1 MGRGTPGYSTA
12 HLRPLG
18 QKPTGALPASS
29 GAATHAHITI
39 QASSVGQHSTV
50 QEPQPEQRITLS
62 GEEPKWPTS
71 ECRTPSTRTNGWFT
85 STTSSAALP
94 PAEHAPPAANP
105 SGPSR
110 ATNSPGTSPTLST
123 PKPPAPPNRPSTWR
137 PKRWSHRAST
147 TSGGTTAPTQY
158 GYAVNADTRQ
168 ARCPSKVNTSSPKP
182 NGNRR
187 ATRAATS

>member
-18 QKPTGALPASS
+18 QKPTSAGPASS
-29 GAATHAHITI
+29 CAATHAHITT
-39 QASSVGQHSTV
+39 QASSVG
-50 QEPQPEQRITLS
+50 PTLHRP
-62 GEEPKWPTS
+62 G
-71 ECRTPSTRTNGWFT
+71 T
-85 STTSSAALP
+85 STTAMSPRLEKNQNGRRQNAVCPRPGPTAGSRQRR
-94 PAEHAPPAANP
+94 PARRCRRLRMPRRR
-105 SGPSR
+105 PSR
-110 ATNSPGTSPTLST
+110 LGQAGRRTLPALRPTLSP

-147 TSGGTTAPTQY
+147 TSGRTTAPTQY